1 MTRDPGLGTRDPVPR
16 RLVIR
21 GGTVWDEHGAQRLD
35 VLVEGGRIAAV
46 GRLAGE
52 FGDAAVVDASGFDV
66 LPGFVD
72 VHVHV
77 ADRIGRVELADD
89 FASGSAIGIASGIT
103 TFFTFATQRPGET
116 MTEAVRR
123 VLERT
128 EGQLHCDVGLHL
140 TPTRWPW
147 DWAEIERLVA
157 TGFRTFKLYTT
168 YRAAGLYTDWV
179 RIEEVMRR
187 LAPLGARLL
196 LHAEDDDVLAAIDPA
211 GVDLRDP
218 HAHTRL
224 RPERVE
230 VEAIRRAVD
239 LAERTG
245 CPLHVVHVSTAEG
258 AGLIA
263 AARSRAA
270 VTCETGPHYLFLS
283 DDALRG
289 PGGHRFLCTPPLRAE
304 ATRARHEAL
313 AAAGAFDLLATDHCA
328 FRRADKDDWDG
339 SDFRAVPN
347 GLPGLGALVPL
358 AFELLVKRHGR
369 PLSELVRVLAA
380 NPARLVGLYPR
391 KGAIVPG
398 ADADLVVLDPRG
410 PSRPVRSTLADA
422 HDPWS
427 ERTTTLAVRHVLLRG
442 EVVVRHGVLASPA
455 TPRGR
460 ALTSLP

>member
-1 MTRDPGLGTRDPVPR
+1 
-16 RLVIR
+16 VIR
-21 GGTVWDEHGAQRLD
+21 GGTVWDEHGGGPAD

-46 GRLAGE
+46 GQTAGE
-52 FGDAAVVDASGFDV
+52 VGDAVVVDASGLDV

-77 ADRIGRVELADD
+77 ADRIGRFELADD
-89 FASGSAIGIASGIT
+89 FASGSEIAVTNGIT

-116 MTEAVRR
+116 MTGAVRR
-123 VLERT
+123 VLERA
-128 EGQLHCDVGLHL
+128 EGMLHCDAGLHL

-157 TGFRTFKLYTT
+157 AGFRTFKLYTT
-168 YRAAGLYTDWV
+168 YRDAGLYSDWV

-196 LHAEDDDVLAAIDPA
+196 LHAEDDETLAAIDPS
-211 GVDLRDP
+211 GVDVRDP
-218 HAHTRL
+218 HAHTQL

-230 VEAIRRAVD
+230 VAAIRRAIE
-239 LAERTG
+239 LAEKTG
-245 CPLHVVHVSTAEG
+245 CPLHVVHVSTADG
-258 AGLIA
+258 AGLVA
-263 AARSRAA
+263 AARGRAP
-270 VTCETGPHYLFLS
+270 VTMETGPHYLLLS
-283 DDALRG
+283 DEVLRD
-289 PGGHRFLCTPPLRAE
+289 PGGHRHLCTPPLRAE
-304 ATRARHEAL
+304 ATRTRHEAL

-328 FRRADKDDWDG
+328 FRSADKDDWDG
-339 SDFRAVPN
+339 TDFRAVPN

-358 AFELLVKRHGR
+358 AFELLVRRHGR

-380 NPARLVGLYPR
+380 NPARLLGLYPR

-427 ERTTTLAVRHVLLRG
+427 ARTTTQAVRHVLLRG
-442 EVVVRHGVLASPA
+442 TPVVIDGALRPGVGPLGRPLAI
-455 TPRGR
+455 T
-460 ALTSLP
+460 

>member
-1 MTRDPGLGTRDPVPR
+1 MTA
-16 RLVIR
+16 RLLVR
-21 GGTVWDEHGAQRLD
+21 GGTVWDERGGRRAD

-52 FGDAAVVDASGFDV
+52 AGDAAVVDAGGLDV
-66 LPGFVD
+66 LPGLVD

-77 ADRIGRVELADD
+77 ADRIGRFELADD
-89 FASGSAIGIASGIT
+89 FASGSEIAVTSGIT

-116 MTEAVRR
+116 MTGAVRR
-123 VLERT
+123 VLERA
-128 EGQLHCDVGLHL
+128 EGQLHCDAGLHL
-140 TPTRWPW
+140 TPTQWPW

-157 TGFRTFKLYTT
+157 AGFRTFKLYTT
-168 YRAAGLYTDWV
+168 YRDAGLYSEWA

-196 LHAEDDDVLAAIDPA
+196 LHAEDDGTLAAIDPA

-218 HAHTRL
+218 HAHTQL

-230 VEAIRRAVD
+230 VAAIRRAVD

-245 CPLHVVHVSTAEG
+245 CPLHVVHVSTADG
-258 AGLIA
+258 AALVA
-263 AARSRAA
+263 AARGRAA
-270 VTCETGPHYLFLS
+270 VTCETCPQYLLLS

-289 PGGHRFLCTPPLRAE
+289 PDGHRHLCTPPLRAE

-339 SDFRAVPN
+339 TDFRAAPN

-358 AFELLVKRHGR
+358 AFELLVTRHGR

-380 NPARLVGLYPR
+380 NPARLLGHFPR

-398 ADADLVVLDPRG
+398 ADADLVVLDPRSQ
-410 PSRPVRSTLADA
+410 SRPVRSTLADA

-427 ERTTTLAVRHVLLRG
+427 ARTTTLALRHVLLRG
-442 EVVVRHGVLASPA
+442 TPVVTDGARRPGVGPL
-455 TPRGR
+455 GR
-460 ALTSLP
+460 PLVITSSV